1 MAIPDGALAGGF
13 VGLAVASVPA
23 VLQWVSLRGKTKA
36 EIAQTYQDVAQEALA
51 EAKEARAEASSLRM
65 QLRTH
70 ERRWALA
77 VPILQQAADRDPAL
91 GEKMRELKLLNGLAK
106 IDAGAVA

>member
-1 MAIPDGALAGGF
+1 MTLPDGAIMGAFAGL
-13 VGLAVASVPA
+13 VVASLPA
-23 VLQWVSLRGKTKA
+23 LVQWMSMRGKTRA

-51 EAKEARAEASSLRM
+51 EAKEARAESATLRL

-77 VPILQQAADRDPAL
+77 VPILQQAAEKDPAL
-91 GEKMRELKLLNGLAK
+91 HEKLRELKLLNGLAK
-106 IDAGAVA
+106 IDGAMA

>member
-1 MAIPDGALAGGF
+1 MALPEGAVMGA
-13 VGLAVASVPA
+13 VAGLAVASVPA
-23 VLQWVSLRGKTKA
+23 LLQWFSVRGKTRA

-51 EAKEARAEASSLRM
+51 EAREARAESTALRL

-77 VPILQQAADRDPAL
+77 VPILAEAAKKDPDL
-91 GEKMRELKLLNGLAK
+91 RQKIGELKLLNGLAQ
-106 IDAGAVA
+106 IDGAS